1 LVTLFGN
8 SSGSKV
14 LSKGKIS
21 KMKTKIFDVLR
32 KSSKYFGKPLK
43 EEELEAAQEETKGEI
58 SLLKTN

>member
-1 LVTLFGN
+1 LITLFGN

-32 KSSKYFGKPLK
+32 KSSKYFGKPPS
-43 EEELEAAQEETKGEI
+43 EE
-58 SLLKTN
+58 